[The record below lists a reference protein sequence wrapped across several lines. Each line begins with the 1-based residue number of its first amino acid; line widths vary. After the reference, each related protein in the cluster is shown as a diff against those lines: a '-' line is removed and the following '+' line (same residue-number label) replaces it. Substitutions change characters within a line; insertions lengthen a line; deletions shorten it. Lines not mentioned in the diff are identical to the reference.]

1 MTDGGAVTTSEPSP
15 DEWSGL
21 VGQSFVADKLMP
33 NITLNRSAHLRFP
46 LFFAFQAV
54 ALMPPDW
61 LGPDR

>member
-33 NITLNRSAHLRFP
+33 NITLNRSAHQRRFARCWVP
-46 LFFAFQAV
+46 A
-54 ALMPPDW
+54 P
-61 LGPDR
+61 G